1 MQSGLVINKYNHPDA
16 DCVTRTVETYLP
28 SGVRALLE
36 KSGAKI
42 VPLTGTVTYRTASAE
57 LRTAHID
64 VDGWPVPPAGL
75 YVVAE
80 RTVYLRSL
88 SPMTI
93 IHETMHALDNALG
106 GSLYLSSTEQ
116 EIRSAFKDARGFVTP
131 YAASG
136 LDEFFAECGRAFF
149 NANDA
154 RSPWPAATPER
165 LQKLSPAMFEF
176 FSATVA
182 RLEPSREVV
191 QLQLVLTA

>member
-1 MQSGLVINKYNHPDA
+1 MRNRPAVEASPDARASIDAVLDRFGNSALQLAANVGVRVINLRA
-16 DCVTRTVETYLP
+16 VETYRDRSPALRRLA
-28 SGVRALLE
+28 SGVDE
-36 KSGAKI
+36 
-42 VPLTGTVTYRTASAE
+42 
-57 LRTAHID
+57 
-64 VDGWPVPPAGL
+64 WPVPPAGL

-88 SPMTI
+88 SPMTV

-106 GSLYLSSTEQ
+106 GNCYLSSTEH
-116 EIRSAFKDARGFVTP
+116 EIRTAFKDARAFVTP

-165 LQKLSPAMFEF
+165 LRSYSPGMFDF
-176 FSATVA
+176 FEATVA
-182 RLEPSREVV
+182 SLRPTCEAHQYR
-191 QLQLVLTA
+191 